1 MRRTAFDVG
10 LQMKWFY
17 ALFGRLHPYRSA
29 LIVLL
34 VLILLVLFFSYVE
47 TRQIK
52 EMIRHSPL
60 NPF

>member
-1 MRRTAFDVG
+1 
-10 LQMKWFY
+10 MKWFY